1 MENDGADGSGDQ
13 GQFGAGLPLKKREL
27 VGRSKLKNKLLT
39 NTRRSLVWRE
49 RVQMPAATEGT
60 VTAAGLNN
68 RQSPL
73 LLKGGVVGRVFINQ
87 GDKSE

>member
-1 MENDGADGSGDQ
+1 
-13 GQFGAGLPLKKREL
+13 
-27 VGRSKLKNKLLT
+27 
-39 NTRRSLVWRE
+39 
-49 RVQMPAATEGT
+49 MPAATPGT